1 MKRIKNSIKLFIVW
15 FGNYHKLI
23 FTEVLQNFIM
33 SNIFFFGCESMNN
46 KVIQIIW
53 NFHLKNKRFS

>member
-1 MKRIKNSIKLFIVW
+1 MFGFSFKNKEGKVKRFKNSIKLFIVW

-33 SNIFFFGCESMNN
+33 SNYFFLVVN
-46 KVIQIIW
+46 Q
-53 NFHLKNKRFS
+53 